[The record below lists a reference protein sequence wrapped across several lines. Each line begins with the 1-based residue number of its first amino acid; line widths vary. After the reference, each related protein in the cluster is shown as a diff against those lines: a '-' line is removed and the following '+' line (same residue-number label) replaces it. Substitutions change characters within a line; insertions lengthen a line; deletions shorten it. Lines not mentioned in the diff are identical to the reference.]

1 MNLRNNWPRR
11 GEILPIAVDAPLLQ
25 YFRRDSAVAARHL
38 AFLLMLSPLVSGV
51 ALADDVDAYI
61 KLRMDKEHIPG
72 LSLAVVKDGK
82 VVKLKGYGTS
92 NLELNVPAVPDTVYE
107 LGSISKQFTAAAVL
121 ILVQENKIGL
131 DDLIGKY
138 IHESPETWKAIKVRH
153 LLTHTSGLQR
163 DGLPENGNGLFVDYT
178 EDELIQSAV
187 ALPLLSAPGTKYSY
201 GNLDYD
207 LLAIL
212 IERVSGESYGEFL
225 QEHIFRPLSMTS
237 TRLKDRSTIVPNRA
251 QAYLWDNN
259 MLQRCDPQVSPTR
272 YIGSGSLLS
281 TVTDLAKWDSSLYT
295 DRVLDAASRKAM
307 WTPTKLADGT
317 FTTYGF
323 GWEISSVKGHTN
335 LNHNGAMDGFVGN
348 ISRFV
353 DDSLTV
359 IVLTNQSGLS
369 NTGRIAT
376 GVARVYIPA
385 IRPAMQGKQPSQMK
399 VDSGVFAKA
408 AGRYEYWGG
417 FMLTLTPGNGVMLA
431 QLPVGEADDY
441 IPISTTSF
449 WMAEEGTQLTVVKN
463 SVGEVTGLVVRQD
476 DGSER
481 TIPRVGPLFDSLKP
495 QPDPDQGRSRRIED
509 ALMAMEQGGKAVEE
523 NANIAPSAKKDFGSG
538 STDFVGFRSLAFVAE
553 EDVAGRGIER
563 HGAKVSKVL
572 YYRLVMDKQTRNLLV
587 YLTAGRLVTD
597 YDIVDN

>member
-1 MNLRNNWPRR
+1 MEPTTMTT
-11 GEILPIAVDAPLLQ
+11 Q
-25 YFRRDSAVAARHL
+25 YFSFPLILL
-38 AFLLMLSPLVSGV
+38 ALSLPSSVH
-51 ALADDVDAYI
+51 ADDVDAYV

-72 LSLAVVKDGK
+72 LSLAVVKDAK
-82 VVKLKGYGTS
+82 VVKLKGYGIS

-107 LGSISKQFTAAAVL
+107 IGSISKQFTAAAVL
-121 ILVQENKIGL
+121 VLVQENKIGL
-131 DDLIGKY
+131 DDLVGKY

-163 DGLPENGNGLFVDYT
+163 DGLPESGNGLFADYT
-178 EDELIQSAV
+178 EDELVQSAV

-207 LLAIL
+207 LLAII

-225 QEHIFRPLSMTS
+225 QEHIFKPLGMTA
-237 TRLKDRSTIVPNRA
+237 TRLKDRSSIVPNRA

-259 MLQRCDPQVSPTR
+259 VLQRCDPQVSPTR

-281 TVTDLAKWDSSLYT
+281 TVTDLAKWDASLYT
-295 DRVLDAASRKAM
+295 DRVLNAASRKAM

-317 FTTYGF
+317 VTTYGF

-335 LNHNGAMDGFVGN
+335 LNHNGAMDGFVGD
-348 ISRFV
+348 ISRFM
-353 DDSLTV
+353 DDRLTV

-369 NTGRIAT
+369 NTGRIAM

-385 IRPAMQGKQPSQMK
+385 IRPAMQGKQPSQAK
-399 VDSGVFAKA
+399 VDSGVLATA
-408 AGRYEYWGG
+408 AGRYEYWGD
-417 FMLTLTPGNGVMLA
+417 FMLTLTPRNGVLLA

-441 IPISTTSF
+441 IPVSTTSF
-449 WMAEEGTQLTVVKN
+449 WMTEEGILLTVVNN

-495 QPDPDQGRSRRIED
+495 QPDSDQERSRRVED

-523 NANIAPSAKKDFGSG
+523 NVSIAPSAKKDFGPG

-553 EDVAGRGIER
+553 EDVAGRGIDR
-563 HGAKVSKVL
+563 HGAKVSHVL
-572 YYRLVMDKQTRNLLV
+572 YYRLVTDKQTRNLLV
-587 YLTAGRLVTD
+587 YLTAEGLVTD

>member
-1 MNLRNNWPRR
+1 MTTR
-11 GEILPIAVDAPLLQ
+11 
-25 YFRRDSAVAARHL
+25 YL
-38 AFLLMLSPLVSGV
+38 AFLLILLALSFPSS
-51 ALADDVDAYI
+51 ARADDVDAYV

-82 VVKLKGYGTS
+82 VVKLKGYGTG

-138 IHESPETWKAIKVRH
+138 IHESPETWKAIKIRH
-153 LLTHTSGLQR
+153 LLTHTSGQQR
-163 DGLPENGNGLFVDYT
+163 DGLPESGNGLFADYT
-178 EDELIQSAV
+178 EDELIRSAA

-201 GNLDYD
+201 GNMDYD
-207 LLAIL
+207 LLAII

-225 QEHIFRPLSMTS
+225 QEHIFRPLGMTA
-237 TRLKDRSTIVPNRA
+237 TRVKDRSTIVPNRA

-259 MLQRCDPQVSPTR
+259 VLRRCDPQVSPTR

-281 TVTDLAKWDSSLYT
+281 TVTDLAKWDASLYT

-317 FTTYGF
+317 LTTYGF
-323 GWEISSVKGHTN
+323 GWEISSVKGRTN

-353 DDSLTV
+353 DDRLTV

-385 IRPAMQGKQPSQMK
+385 IRPAMQGVQPSQVK
-399 VDSGVFAKA
+399 VGPDGFAQA

-417 FMLTLTPGNGVMLA
+417 YMLTLTPGNGGMLA

-441 IPISTTSF
+441 IPVSSSSF
-449 WMAEEGTQLTVVKN
+449 WMTEEGVQLTLVKN
-463 SVGEVTGLVVRQD
+463 SDGEVTGLVVRQD

-481 TIPRVGPLFDSLKP
+481 TIPRVGPLFESKKP

-509 ALMAMEQGGKAVEE
+509 ALMAMEKGGKAVEE
-523 NANIAPSAKKDFGSG
+523 NASIAPSAKKDFGSG
-538 STDFVGFRSLAFVAE
+538 STDFVGLRSLAFVGE

-587 YLTAGRLVTD
+587 YLTAEGLVTD